1 MLTTSQFHLCYIS
14 SCPGTLGLIFLPFD
28 TCIFHR
34 LIWLLFY
41 WMVWSFFFLIN
52 KSCAILFYCL
62 ILNNVLYSN
71 YEYSDPDLS
80 HFLTVVLAAYFKL
93 FLSVV
98 CGILV
103 PWPGSNPCLLQWCLL
118 TTWPPGKSWAVYFR
132 WLHFKKNLYKG
143 DNDFTF
149 HWVA

>member
-1 MLTTSQFHLCYIS
+1 
-14 SCPGTLGLIFLPFD
+14 
-28 TCIFHR
+28 
-34 LIWLLFY
+34 
-41 WMVWSFFFLIN
+41 MVWSFFFLIN

-103 PWPGSNPCLLQWCLL
+103 P
-118 TTWPPGKSWAVYFR
+118 
-132 WLHFKKNLYKG
+132 
-143 DNDFTF
+143 
-149 HWVA
+149 